1 MKSVHIQLHPSLLF
15 MDDSSQKK
23 IFHYK
28 IYDNFSLS
36 YLLWYVFWSCMCD
49 NLNSN
54 NFHSFFSR
62 IFFFRT
68 ILAILTI
75 IITRPVHCIVSFS
88 IFIFIFVCL
97 QNSKNLSQILKRTF
111 TGWFGTIQRNLK
123 KKYPITIYVFI
134 NFFHINRFIIFIKI
148 STS

>member
-36 YLLWYVFWSCMCD
+36 YLLW
-49 NLNSN
+49 
-54 NFHSFFSR
+54 
-62 IFFFRT
+62 T

-75 IITRPVHCIVSFS
+75 IITRPVHCIIYYFH
-88 IFIFIFVCL
+88 
-97 QNSKNLSQILKRTF
+97 KN
-111 TGWFGTIQRNLK
+111 
-123 KKYPITIYVFI
+123 I
-134 NFFHINRFIIFIKI
+134 NQLG
-148 STS
+148 